1 LEQIKEE
8 SYSQGGV
15 RMRTTVSIGVLV
27 LVFTVSTVILG
38 TQRGQA
44 GGRAVGAAS
53 ATGTAEKRHNPGE
66 SADHKSDTAV
76 QKDSNGFKNYGQY
89 VAATQVSKHLNI
101 PLADL
106 KKAMVDDNLSL
117 GQAIH
122 KLKPT
127 LSTQQVEAE
136 TKKAEAAAKKAEAEA
151 KRKKAD

>member
-1 LEQIKEE
+1 
-8 SYSQGGV
+8 
-15 RMRTTVSIGVLV
+15 MRTTISIGVLV
-27 LVFTVSTVILG
+27 LLFTVSTVISG

-53 ATGTAEKRHNPGE
+53 ATGNAEKHHNPGE
-66 SADHKSDTAV
+66 SADHKPASTG

-89 VAATQVSKHLNI
+89 VAATEVKHLNI

-106 KKAMVDDNLSL
+106 KKAMVDDNPSL

-127 LSTQQVEAE
+127 LSTHQVDAE

-151 KRKKAD
+151 NRMKGD

>member
-1 LEQIKEE
+1 
-8 SYSQGGV
+8 
-15 RMRTTVSIGVLV
+15 MRTRISIGILVLV
-27 LVFTVSTVILG
+27 LFSFSTVMLA
-38 TQRGQA
+38 TQRGQSGERA
-44 GGRAVGAAS
+44 PAVGASS
-53 ATGTAEKRHNPGE
+53 ATGSAQDHRHNPSVSTE
-66 SADHKSDTAV
+66 HKADTAG

-106 KKAMVDDNLSL
+106 KKAMVNDNLSL

-127 LSTQQVEAE
+127 LSTKQVEAE

-151 KRKKAD
+151 TKKKAV

>member
-1 LEQIKEE
+1 
-8 SYSQGGV
+8 
-15 RMRTTVSIGVLV
+15 MRTRISIGILVLV
-27 LVFTVSTVILG
+27 LFSFSTVMLA
-38 TQRGQA
+38 TQRGESGERA
-44 GGRAVGAAS
+44 PAVGASS
-53 ATGTAEKRHNPGE
+53 ATGSAQDHRHNP
-66 SADHKSDTAV
+66 SVSTDHKADTTG

-106 KKAMVDDNLSL
+106 KKAMVNDNLSL

-127 LSTQQVEAE
+127 LSTKQVEAE

-151 KRKKAD
+151 TKKKAD

>member
-1 LEQIKEE
+1 
-8 SYSQGGV
+8 
-15 RMRTTVSIGVLV
+15 MRTRSSIGILV
-27 LVFTVSTVILG
+27 LVFSVSTVMLA
-38 TQRGQA
+38 TQRGQ
-44 GGRAVGAAS
+44 GGGQAPAVGTPS
-53 ATGTAEKRHNPGE
+53 ATGSAQDHRHNP
-66 SADHKSDTAV
+66 SVSTDHKADTTG

-106 KKAMVDDNLSL
+106 KKAMVNDNLSL

-127 LSTQQVEAE
+127 LSTKQVAAE

-151 KRKKAD
+151 NKKKAA